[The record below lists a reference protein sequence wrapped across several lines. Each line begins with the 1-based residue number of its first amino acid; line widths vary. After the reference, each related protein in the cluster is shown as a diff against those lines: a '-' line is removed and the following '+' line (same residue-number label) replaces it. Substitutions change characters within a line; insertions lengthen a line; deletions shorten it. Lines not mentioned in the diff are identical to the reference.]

1 MTPLNGAHALL
12 ATLRAN
18 HVTTCFANPGT
29 SEMHFV
35 AGLDE
40 FPDVRGILCLFE
52 GVATGAADGY
62 ARVTNSPAATLLH
75 LGPGFA
81 NGWANLH
88 NARRAHVPRL
98 NIVGDHATYHA
109 RYDAPLQSDIGALA
123 SALDGWYRTTMDSDN
138 VATDAAD
145 ALRAAY
151 GPPGRIATLILPA
164 DVSWNELSTV
174 PPSWPVVPRPSFTD
188 PDELEVA
195 RAVQALRT
203 KRTALLVGGTALD
216 AVQLHLAERIA
227 VATSSKLIV
236 ETFPAIMDRG
246 AGVASPE
253 RLIYVAEFA
262 LAQLK
267 DVDAL
272 GTIGSRDPVSFFAY
286 PNVASVLRPSECELI
301 DVAPPGTDTLS
312 VLQLLVDALGAAPI
326 TARAEEPPSVPIGA
340 LTTHSLAAALAATLP
355 EDVIVSDESNTG
367 GVHFYAAARTSPR
380 HKWMTLTGGAIG
392 MGLPLALGAAVGT
405 GSRVLAL
412 EADGS
417 MMYTLQALW
426 TMARESLDVT
436 VVALSN
442 RSYAVLNFE
451 RQRVG
456 VIGEGSTSQ
465 RMLEIDNPT
474 LDLCALASGQGVP
487 SMRATSADE
496 LVAALQRSYS
506 TPGPMFIEAVLPKGL
521 S

>member
-88 NARRAHVPRL
+88 NARRAHVPIL

-109 RYDAPLQSDIGALA
+109 RYDAPLQSDIG
-123 SALDGWYRTTMDSDN
+123 
-138 VATDAAD
+138 ATDAAD

-272 GTIGSRDPVSFFAY
+272 VTIGSRDPVSFFAY

-405 GSRVLAL
+405 GRRVLAL

-436 VVALSN
+436 VVGLSN
-442 RSYAVLNFE
+442 RSYAVLNLE

-456 VIGEGSTSQ
+456 AVTDGLTSQ
-465 RMLEIDNPT
+465 RMLE
-474 LDLCALASGQGVP
+474 
-487 SMRATSADE
+487 
-496 LVAALQRSYS
+496 
-506 TPGPMFIEAVLPKGL
+506 
-521 S
+521 

>member
-1 MTPLNGAHALL
+1 
-12 ATLRAN
+12 
-18 HVTTCFANPGT
+18 
-29 SEMHFV
+29 
-35 AGLDE
+35 
-40 FPDVRGILCLFE
+40 
-52 GVATGAADGY
+52 
-62 ARVTNSPAATLLH
+62 
-75 LGPGFA
+75 
-81 NGWANLH
+81 
-88 NARRAHVPRL
+88 
-98 NIVGDHATYHA
+98 
-109 RYDAPLQSDIGALA
+109 
-123 SALDGWYRTTMDSDN
+123 
-138 VATDAAD
+138 
-145 ALRAAY
+145 
-151 GPPGRIATLILPA
+151 
-164 DVSWNELSTV
+164 
-174 PPSWPVVPRPSFTD
+174 
-188 PDELEVA
+188 
-195 RAVQALRT
+195 
-203 KRTALLVGGTALD
+203 LVGGTALD
-216 AVQLHLAERIA
+216 AAQLNLAERIA

-236 ETFPAIMDRG
+236 ETFPAIMDQG

-272 GTIGSRDPVSFFAY
+272 VTIGSRDPVSFFAY

-326 TARAEEPPSVPIGA
+326 TARAEEPPSVPIGE

-405 GSRVLAL
+405 GRRVLAL

-474 LDLCALASGQGVP
+474 LDLCALATGQGVP

-496 LVAALQRSYS
+496 LVAALRRSYS